1 MSHSE
6 LLEKRKLTWFLLFAG
21 FCCVFGFLG
30 ANFVL
35 LTNFTNHRHFESLW
49 RVATTILFAVI
60 CTSFY
65 LVLGGGALGWGIRRY
80 RRTVNRQDLISHA
93 LMGGLILSPVMTI
106 GGMLVIL
113 MAPFVFGH
121 LRQAVLGPKVV
132 QSAFSPDGLSEAY
145 VIDKPSIDGPNH
157 HLYVKDAAGNTAFVT
172 NLPEDVD
179 YNKDI
184 IWSPYS
190 DIVVFSTH
198 FKLIVCAPA
207 RRLKKEV
214 TLGGERH
221 YRKNGTFWVNYGD
234 VLKWTDLEFPQQG
247 TVSYRFEDE
256 KDIRILKFAQEKNTG
271 KMPVL
276 R

>member
-1 MSHSE
+1 MVCSE
-6 LLEKRKLTWFLLFAG
+6 MLERRRLTWFLLFAG

-35 LTNFTNHRHFESLW
+35 LTNFTNSRHFESLS

-60 CTSFY
+60 CSSFL
-65 LVLGGGALGWGIRRY
+65 LVFGGGALAWGFRRY

-93 LMGGLILSPVMTI
+93 LMGGLILSPVVTI
-106 GGMLVIL
+106 AGMLVIL

-121 LRQAVLGPKVV
+121 VRQAVLGPKVV
-132 QSAFSPDGLSEAY
+132 QSAVSPDGLCRAY

-157 HLYVKDAAGNTAFVT
+157 HLYVDAGGKKAFVT

-179 YNKDI
+179 FNKDI
-184 IWSPYS
+184 IWSPRS

-198 FKLIVCAPA
+198 FKLIACAPA
-207 RRLKKEV
+207 TMQKQEV

-221 YRKNGTFWVNYGD
+221 YRKNGTFWVDYGD
-234 VLKWTDLEFPQQG
+234 VLQWTDLEFPQKG
-247 TVSYRFEDE
+247 TVNYRIEGSENSISFN
-256 KDIRILKFAQEKNTG
+256 LPAQDG
-271 KMPVL
+271 
-276 R
+276 